1 MPADQWAALLW
12 LGCWL
17 VALSVVDLRTRR
29 LPDSMVLATLV
40 GLVVIDTASAA
51 LDRRFVSPAWADAG
65 ALLNGGLLLAVRLAA
80 PAGLGGGDVKLGVPL
95 GWQIGWLSGGG
106 VVGGVLLV
114 LLQASV
120 LALVGCAVQA
130 VVLCRRPPPLAF
142 GPWLGA
148 GTLLVLVF
156 T

>member
-65 ALLNGGLLLAVRLAA
+65 ALLNGGLLLAVRMAA
-80 PAGLGGGDVKLGVPL
+80 SAGLGGGDVKLGVPL
-95 GWQIGWLSGGG
+95 GWQIGG

-142 GPWLGA
+142 GPWLRA

>member
-1 MPADQWAALLW
+1 MSADQWAALLW

-51 LDRRFVSPAWADAG
+51 L
-65 ALLNGGLLLAVRLAA
+65 ALA
-80 PAGLGGGDVKLGVPL
+80 
-95 GWQIGWLSGGG
+95 
-106 VVGGVLLV
+106 
-114 LLQASV
+114 
-120 LALVGCAVQA
+120 GCAVQA

>member
-51 LDRRFVSPAWADAG
+51 LDRRFVSPTWADAG
-65 ALLNGGLLLAVRLAA
+65 ALLNGGLLLAVRMAVS
-80 PAGLGGGDVKLGVPL
+80 AGLGGGDVKLGVPL
-95 GWQIGWLSGGG
+95 GWQIGG

>member
-1 MPADQWAALLW
+1 MSADQWAALLW

-51 LDRRFVSPAWADAG
+51 LDRRFVNPAWADAG
-65 ALLNGGLLLAVRLAA
+65 ALLNGGLLLAVRMAA
-80 PAGLGGGDVKLGVPL
+80 SAGLGGGDVKLGVPL

>member
-29 LPDSMVLATLV
+29 LPDSMVLTTLV

-51 LDRRFVSPAWADAG
+51 LDRRFV
-65 ALLNGGLLLAVRLAA
+65 
-80 PAGLGGGDVKLGVPL
+80 GGDVKLGVPL
-95 GWQIGWLSGGG
+95 GWQIGG

-120 LALVGCAVQA
+120 LALVGCAMQA